1 MRNVVRIGDR
11 QVEMLGNAATALLY
25 KQTFREDLLR
35 AVASL
40 SGAKEEDLIQ
50 AIEKLQ
56 KLAFIMNQQATK
68 EFKNIV
74 NKLTEEDFILW
85 LSDFEETDF
94 QDPQTFA
101 AILSTWNKNL
111 SGSSES
117 KNA

>member
-1 MRNVVRIGDR
+1 MRNVIQIGDKE
-11 QVEMLGNAATALLY
+11 VEMLGNAATALLY
-25 KQTFREDLLR
+25 KQAFHEDLLR

-68 EFKNIV
+68 EFKDIV

-85 LSDFEETDF
+85 LSDFEENDF
-94 QDPQTFA
+94 QEPSCFS
-101 AILSTWNKNL
+101 AILGTWNRNL
-111 SGSSES
+111 MGSSES